1 MLKKVAI
8 LANGGDVAGFNAVIR
23 GIVKTAENNGVE
35 AYGFIDGYNGLLK
48 NNYVLLSTAEDG
60 NAEGILPK
68 GGSII
73 GSSTNANVFNYKVLN
88 ENGEIE
94 YQDLS
99 DKCVQN
105 IKDDG
110 FDCVFTLGGDGT
122 QKSARDFSVKGLN
135 IIGVPKTI
143 DNDVAHCEITFGY
156 NTAVSV
162 ATEALDRLHSTAES
176 HHRVMVLEVMGRY
189 AGWIALESAI
199 AGGADVALIPEIPYD
214 INKVVEKINQRRAA
228 GKKFSI
234 VVVSEGA
241 KPKDGE
247 MVVKKTLD
255 DGKGLDNVRLGG
267 IGEKVAEDIEAL
279 TGVVSR
285 NTTLGYVQ
293 RGGTPTAFD
302 RVLSTKY
309 GYKAMEL
316 ALAGIFNVLV
326 TLQGGKLGYVPL
338 EDVVGNNKEI
348 GARSG
353 GTESTNIKTVPM
365 DDDLVKVAR
374 NLGIC
379 LGD

>member
-8 LANGGDVAGFNAVIR
+8 ITNGGDCPGLNAVIR
-23 GIVKTAENNGVE
+23 AIVKTAETNGVE
-35 AYGFIDGYNGLLK
+35 CYGYIEGYKGLYENKYIKLESNGSASGLLHR
-48 NNYVLLSTAEDG
+48 
-60 NAEGILPK
+60 
-68 GGSII
+68 GGTII
-73 GSSTNANVFNYKVLN
+73 GSSNSTNLFNLKIE
-88 ENGEIE
+88 ENGETIYKDVSDECIE
-94 YQDLS
+94 NVR
-99 DKCVQN
+99 KA
-105 IKDDG
+105 G
-110 FDCVFTLGGDGT
+110 FDCIFTLGGDGT

-143 DNDVAHCEITFGY
+143 DNDVAHCEMTFGH
-156 NTAVSV
+156 NAAVSV
-162 ATEALDRLHSTAES
+162 ATKALDRLHSTAES
-176 HHRVMVLEVMGRY
+176 HHRIMVLEVMGRY

-214 INKVVEKINQRRAA
+214 INKVVEKVNERKKQ

-247 MVVKKTLD
+247 MIVKKTLN

-267 IGEKVAEDIEAL
+267 IGEKVAEDLETL
-279 TGVVSR
+279 TGMVSR

-293 RGGTPTAFD
+293 RGGTPTSFD

-316 ALAGIFNVLV
+316 ALAGKFNVLV
-326 TLQGGKLGYVPL
+326 TLKDGKLGSVPL

-353 GTESTNIKTVPM
+353 GTATTNIKRVKM

>member
-1 MLKKVAI
+1 MVKKVAI
-8 LANGGDVAGFNAVIR
+8 ITNGGDCPGLNAVIR
-23 GIVKTAENNGVE
+23 AIVKTAETNGVE
-35 AYGFIDGYNGLLK
+35 CYGYIEGYKGLYENNYIKLESSGSASGLLHR
-48 NNYVLLSTAEDG
+48 
-60 NAEGILPK
+60 
-68 GGSII
+68 GGTII
-73 GSSTNANVFNYKVLN
+73 GSSNSTNVFNLKVE
-88 ENGEIE
+88 ENGKII
-94 YQDLS
+94 YKDVS
-99 DKCVQN
+99 DICVEN
-105 IKDDG
+105 VKKAG
-110 FDCVFTLGGDGT
+110 FDCIFTLGGDGT
-122 QKSARDFSVKGLN
+122 QKSARDFSIKGLN

-143 DNDVAHCEITFGY
+143 DNDVAHSEITFGY

-214 INKVVEKINQRRAA
+214 INKVVEKINERKQA

-241 KPKDGE
+241 KPKDGT

-267 IGEKVAEDIEAL
+267 IGDKLAEDIEDL
-279 TGVVSR
+279 TGMVSR

-293 RGGTPTAFD
+293 RGGTPTSYD

-316 ALAGIFNVLV
+316 ALEGIFNVLV
-326 TLQGGKLGYVPL
+326 TLKDGKLGYVSL
-338 EDVVGNNKEI
+338 EEVVGKNKEL

-353 GTESTNIKTVPM
+353 GTESTSIKTIKM

-374 NLGIC
+374 NLDIC